1 MKVQH
6 VFKFFSIQLLT
17 KFYEDRNLDVNEVDF
32 DDNEDDIDLKN
43 LIDRISPVKSEP
55 ETHDY
60 VENSG
65 ELLDLTI
72 SGDENEEN
80 EVEEGKNETEKQISE
95 PKSAEDVEPAQQE
108 ETVESSL
115 ETKSNDG
122 NEEKDESLT
131 DGEDAGQEKA
141 TERINL
147 PLATNKGSE
156 QEYKENGDAEDSDLN
171 EPEEVSKSAY

>member
-1 MKVQH
+1 M
-6 VFKFFSIQLLT
+6 T

-80 EVEEGKNETEKQISE
+80 EVEEEKNQTENEENEVEEGKNETEKQISE
-95 PKSAEDVEPAQQE
+95 PKSAENVEPTQQE

-147 PLATNKGSE
+147 HLATNKGSGE
-156 QEYKENGDAEDSDLN
+156 DDKEKVDAEDSDLN
-171 EPEEVSKSAY
+171 EPEEVSKCAY